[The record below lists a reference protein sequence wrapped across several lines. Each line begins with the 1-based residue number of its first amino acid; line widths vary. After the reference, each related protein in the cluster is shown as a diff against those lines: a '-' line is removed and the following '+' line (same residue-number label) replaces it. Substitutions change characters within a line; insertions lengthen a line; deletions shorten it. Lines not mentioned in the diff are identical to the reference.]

1 MKLATV
7 GTSVITQHFIDA
19 LKHEPFFEFTY
30 VYSRSEAK
38 GLEFASQY
46 GVKVI
51 SDWDVLL
58 NHPEI
63 DVIYIASPND
73 VHFSQCIDVLKA
85 HKHVI
90 CEKPF
95 VSNLKE
101 FNEVMRVVYETNYF
115 CFDAMT
121 VMHLPNLNVL
131 KEALVKIEPIKLMNS
146 AMVQY
151 SSRYDLLLQ
160 GTISNIFDVNHSGG
174 ALMDLGVYP
183 LGLSIAL
190 FGKPESLHYE
200 CNRYTNGID
209 LSGVLTLK
217 YVDKLVVC
225 VIGKDSRGQN
235 FTYISGEKGT
245 IIIPEQAS
253 RLVNIQLV
261 TPKES
266 IELGVDQVRNAM
278 VYEIKAFAN
287 ILKNSDWDVYES
299 HVKHSEIIMS
309 CLDDARKQ
317 ANIVFKA
324 DLTNQLQ

>member
-1 MKLATV
+1 MNIATV

-19 LKHEPFFEFTY
+19 LKHVPFFELTHIF
-30 VYSRSEAK
+30 SRSEEK
-38 GLEFASQY
+38 GIEFASQF
-46 GVKVI
+46 GVQSI
-51 SDWDVLL
+51 SDWNVLL
-58 NHPEI
+58 NHPDI
-63 DVIYIASPND
+63 DVIYLASPND
-73 VHFSQCIDVLKA
+73 VHFAQCIDVLKA

-95 VSNLKE
+95 VSNLRE
-101 FNEVMRVVYETNYF
+101 FKQLMDVVYETKHF

-121 VMHLPNLNVL
+121 VMHLPNLKVL

-160 GTISNIFDVNHSGG
+160 GIVPNIFDLDHSGG

-183 LGLSIAL
+183 MGLSIAL

-200 CNRYTNGID
+200 CNRYVNGID

-217 YVDKLVVC
+217 YPDKVVVC

-235 FTYISGEKGT
+235 FTYISGEKGALVV
-245 IIIPEQAS
+245 PEQAS
-253 RLVNIQLV
+253 RLVSVQLV
-261 TPKES
+261 SAKES
-266 IELGVDQVRNAM
+266 IELGVEQAKNAM
-278 VYEIKAFAN
+278 VHETQAFAD
-287 ILKNSDWDVYES
+287 ILKNNDWKTFET
-299 HVKHSEIIMS
+299 HVKNSEILMS

-324 DLTNQLQ
+324 DKI

>member
-1 MKLATV
+1 MNIATV

-19 LKHEPFFEFTY
+19 LKHVPFFELTHIF
-30 VYSRSEAK
+30 SRSEEK
-38 GLEFASQY
+38 GIEFASQY
-46 GVKVI
+46 GVQSI
-51 SDWDVLL
+51 SDWNVLL
-58 NHPEI
+58 NHPDI
-63 DVIYIASPND
+63 DVIYLASPND
-73 VHFSQCIDVLKA
+73 VHFAQCIDVLKA

-95 VSNLKE
+95 VSNLRE
-101 FNEVMRVVYETNYF
+101 FKQLMDVVYETKHF

-121 VMHLPNLNVL
+121 VMHLPNLKVL

-160 GTISNIFDVNHSGG
+160 GIVPNIFDLDHSGG

-183 LGLSIAL
+183 MGLSIAL

-200 CNRYTNGID
+200 CNRYVNGID

-217 YVDKLVVC
+217 YPDKVVVC

-235 FTYISGEKGT
+235 FTYISGEKGALVV
-245 IIIPEQAS
+245 PEQAS
-253 RLVNIQLV
+253 RLVSVQLV
-261 TPKES
+261 SAKES
-266 IELGVDQVRNAM
+266 IELGVEQAKNAM
-278 VYEIKAFAN
+278 VHETQAFAD
-287 ILKNSDWDVYES
+287 ILKNNDWKTFET
-299 HVKHSEIIMS
+299 HVKNSEILMS

-324 DLTNQLQ
+324 DKI

>member
-1 MKLATV
+1 MNIATV

-19 LKHEPFFEFTY
+19 LKQVPFFELTHI
-30 VYSRSEAK
+30 YSRSEEK
-38 GLEFASQY
+38 GVEFASQY
-46 GVKVI
+46 GVQSI
-51 SDWDVLL
+51 SDWKVLL

-63 DVIYIASPND
+63 DVIYLASPND
-73 VHFSQCIDVLKA
+73 VHFSQCIDVLRA

-95 VSNLKE
+95 VSNLHE
-101 FNEVMRVVYETNYF
+101 FKQLMDVVYETKHF

-121 VMHLPNLNVL
+121 VMHLPNLKVL
-131 KEALVKIEPIKLMNS
+131 KDALVKIEPIKLMNS

-160 GTISNIFDVNHSGG
+160 GTVPNIFDLNHSGG

-183 LGLSIAL
+183 MGLSIGL

-200 CNRYTNGID
+200 CNRYVNGID

-217 YVDKLVVC
+217 YPDKVVVC

-235 FTYISGEKGT
+235 FTYISGEKGALVV
-245 IIIPEQAS
+245 PEQAS
-253 RLVNIQLV
+253 RLVSIQLV
-261 TPKES
+261 TPQET
-266 IELGVDQVRNAM
+266 IELGVEQAKNAM
-278 VYEIKAFAN
+278 VYETLAFAD
-287 ILKNSDWDVYES
+287 ILKNNDWETFEA
-299 HVKHSEIIMS
+299 HVKNSEILMT
-309 CLDDARKQ
+309 CLDAARKQ

-324 DLTNQLQ
+324 DKV

>member
-1 MKLATV
+1 MNIATV

-19 LKHEPFFEFTY
+19 LKHEPFFKLTHI
-30 VYSRSEAK
+30 YSRSEEK

-46 GVKVI
+46 GVGVI
-51 SDWDVLL
+51 SDWSVLL

-63 DVIYIASPND
+63 DVIYLASPND
-73 VHFSQCIDVLKA
+73 VHFSQCIDVLRA

-95 VSNLKE
+95 VSNLSE
-101 FNEVMRVVYETNYF
+101 FNQVMEVVNETKHF

-121 VMHLPNLNVL
+121 VMHLPNLKVL

-151 SSRYDLLLQ
+151 SSRYDVLLQ
-160 GTISNIFDVNHSGG
+160 GTLPNIFDLDHSGG

-183 LGLSIAL
+183 MGLSIAL

-200 CNRYTNGID
+200 CNRYVNGID

-217 YVDKLVVC
+217 YPDKVVVC

-235 FTYISGEKGT
+235 FTYISGEKGALVV
-245 IIIPEQAS
+245 PEQAS
-253 RLVNIQLV
+253 RLVSVQLV
-261 TPKES
+261 TPYETV
-266 IELGVDQVRNAM
+266 ELGVEQAKNAM
-278 VYEIKAFAN
+278 VHEIQAFAD
-287 ILKNSDWDVYES
+287 ILKNNDWETFES
-299 HVKHSEIIMS
+299 HVKNTKILMT
-309 CLDDARKQ
+309 CLDEARKQ

-324 DLTNQLQ
+324 DKI

>member
-1 MKLATV
+1 MNIATV

-19 LKHEPFFEFTY
+19 LTHVPFFELTHIF
-30 VYSRSEAK
+30 SRSEEK
-38 GLEFASQY
+38 GIEFASQY
-46 GVKVI
+46 GVQSI
-51 SDWDVLL
+51 SDWKELL

-63 DVIYIASPND
+63 DVIYLASPND
-73 VHFSQCIDVLKA
+73 VHFTQCIEVLKA

-95 VSNLKE
+95 VSNLHE
-101 FNEVMRVVYETNYF
+101 FKQLMDVVYETKHF

-121 VMHLPNLNVL
+121 VMHLPNLKVL

-160 GTISNIFDVNHSGG
+160 GTVPNIFDLDHSGG

-183 LGLSIAL
+183 MGLSIAL

-200 CNRYTNGID
+200 CNRYVNGID

-217 YVDKLVVC
+217 YPDKVVVC

-235 FTYISGEKGT
+235 FTYISGEKGALVV
-245 IIIPEQAS
+245 PEQAS
-253 RLVNIQLV
+253 RLVSVQLV
-261 TPKES
+261 TPKET
-266 IELGVDQVRNAM
+266 IELGVEQAKNAM
-278 VYEIKAFAN
+278 VHETQAFAD
-287 ILKNSDWDVYES
+287 ILKNNDWKTFEV
-299 HVKHSEIIMS
+299 HVKNSEILMT

-324 DLTNQLQ
+324 DKI

>member
-1 MKLATV
+1 M
-7 GTSVITQHFIDA
+7 
-19 LKHEPFFEFTY
+19 
-30 VYSRSEAK
+30 
-38 GLEFASQY
+38 
-46 GVKVI
+46 
-51 SDWDVLL
+51 L

-63 DVIYIASPND
+63 DVIYLASPND
-73 VHFSQCIDVLKA
+73 VHFSQCIDVLRA

-95 VSNLKE
+95 GSNLHE
-101 FNEVMRVVYETNYF
+101 FIQVMEVVNDTKHF

-121 VMHLPNLNVL
+121 VMHLPNLKVL

-151 SSRYDLLLQ
+151 SSRYDVLLQ
-160 GTISNIFDVNHSGG
+160 GTLPNIFDLDHSGG

-183 LGLSIAL
+183 MGLSIAL

-200 CNRYTNGID
+200 CNRYVNGID

-217 YVDKLVVC
+217 YPDKVVVC

-235 FTYISGEKGT
+235 FTYISGEKGALVV
-245 IIIPEQAS
+245 PEQAS
-253 RLVNIQLV
+253 RIVSVQLV
-261 TPKES
+261 TPYDTV
-266 IELGVDQVRNAM
+266 ELGVEQAKNAM
-278 VYEIKAFAN
+278 VHEIQAFAN
-287 ILKNSDWDVYES
+287 ILKNNDWKTYES
-299 HVKHSEIIMS
+299 HVKNTEILMT

-324 DLTNQLQ
+324 DKI

>member
-1 MKLATV
+1 MKIATV

-19 LKHEPFFEFTY
+19 LKHEPYFELTH
-30 VYSRSEAK
+30 VYSRSEEK
-38 GLEFASQY
+38 GLEFARQY
-46 GVKVI
+46 GVNVI
-51 SDWDVLL
+51 SNWDVLL

-63 DVIYIASPND
+63 EVIYIASPND
-73 VHFSQCIDVLKA
+73 VHFSQCIDILKA

-90 CEKPF
+90 CEKPL
-95 VSNLKE
+95 VSNAKE
-101 FNEVMRVVYETNYF
+101 FSEVMRVVYETKCF

-121 VMHLPNLNVL
+121 VMHLPNLSVI

-160 GTISNIFDVNHSGG
+160 GTVPNIFDLDHSGG

-190 FGKPESLHYE
+190 FGKPASLHYE
-200 CNRYTNGID
+200 CNRYVNGID

-217 YVDKLVVC
+217 YADKIVVC

-235 FTYISGEKGT
+235 FTYISGENGVL
-245 IIIPEQAS
+245 IVPEQAS
-253 RLVNIQLV
+253 RLVSVQLV
-261 TPKES
+261 TPKETR
-266 IELGVDQVRNAM
+266 ELGVDQVRNAM
-278 VYEIKAFAN
+278 VYEIQAFAN
-287 ILKNSDWDVYES
+287 ILKNNDWDVYQS
-299 HVKHSEIIMS
+299 HVKNSEIVMS

-317 ANIVFKA
+317 AHIVFKA
-324 DLTNQLQ
+324 DKTNQLQ

>member
-1 MKLATV
+1 MNIATV

-19 LKHEPFFEFTY
+19 LKYEPFFKLTHI
-30 VYSRSEAK
+30 YSRSEEK
-38 GLEFASQY
+38 GVEFARQY
-46 GVKVI
+46 GDVGVI
-51 SDWDVLL
+51 SDWNVLL

-63 DVIYIASPND
+63 DVIYLASPND

-95 VSNLKE
+95 VSNLRE
-101 FNEVMRVVYETNYF
+101 FKQVMDVVNETKHF

-121 VMHLPNLNVL
+121 VMHLPNLKIL

-151 SSRYDLLLQ
+151 SSRYDVLLQ
-160 GTISNIFDVNHSGG
+160 GTVPNIFDLDHSGG

-183 LGLSIAL
+183 MGLSIAL

-200 CNRYTNGID
+200 CNRYVNGID

-217 YVDKLVVC
+217 YPDKVVVC

-235 FTYISGEKGT
+235 FTYISGEKGVLVV
-245 IIIPEQAS
+245 PEQAS
-253 RLVNIQLV
+253 RLVSVQCI
-261 TPKES
+261 TPQETS
-266 IELGVDQVRNAM
+266 ELGVEQAKNAM
-278 VYEIKAFAN
+278 VHEIQAFAD
-287 ILKNSDWDVYES
+287 ILKNNDWYTFQS
-299 HVKHSEIIMS
+299 HVKNSEILIT

-324 DLTNQLQ
+324 DKI

>member
-1 MKLATV
+1 MRIATV

-19 LKHEPFFEFTY
+19 LKHEPYFEFTH
-30 VYSRSEAK
+30 VYSRSEEK
-38 GLEFASQY
+38 GLEFARQY
-46 GVKVI
+46 GVNVI
-51 SDWDVLL
+51 SNWDVLL

-73 VHFSQCIDVLKA
+73 VHFSQCIDILKA

-95 VSNLKE
+95 VSNSKE
-101 FNEVMRVVYETNYF
+101 FSEVMRVVYETKHF

-121 VMHLPNLNVL
+121 VMHLPNLNVI

-151 SSRYDLLLQ
+151 SSRYDVLLQ
-160 GTISNIFDVNHSGG
+160 GTVPNIFDLDHSGG

-200 CNRYTNGID
+200 CNRYINGID

-217 YVDKLVVC
+217 YADKIVVC

-245 IIIPEQAS
+245 LIIPEQAS
-253 RLVNIQLV
+253 RLVSVQLV
-261 TPKES
+261 TPKETS
-266 IELGVDQVRNAM
+266 ELGVDQVRNAM
-278 VYEIKAFAN
+278 VYEIQAFAN
-287 ILKNSDWDVYES
+287 ILKNNDWDIYQS
-299 HVKHSEIIMS
+299 HVKNSEIVMS

-324 DLTNQLQ
+324 DKI